1 MSARGGLFLGDLVK
15 SVSLL
20 HPRDRATAVA
30 MARLVGLGAGER
42 EWVVPTGLTAGP
54 ASVAGAALAG
64 PEAAPAGPEA
74 EEPPPSSTSASAS
87 AVDRP
92 APEGVVASGG
102 DAAPERAVPD
112 EMVSPPA
119 LAERPFPAARL
130 AERPVA
136 FSLALTRPPSEDQY
150 PSAADRTDDGP
161 GEAPGDGVGA
171 VQSAGLEP
179 PWTPEWAR
187 GVMVAAVSAPVA
199 SRRLDQ
205 RALVRKV
212 SRQQVLRTVPWQRRP
227 STRRG
232 VQLLLDHSPGM
243 APFHEDRRWLHGL
256 MASVAGR
263 DRVEVLRFSGS
274 PRRGVVHA
282 GSAAGPQAYRAPAPG
297 TPVVLVSDLGM
308 LRPPLTG
315 DRTARVHEWLDFLDQ
330 VLRCGCPPACLTPF
344 PATAYLPQVR
354 ERVALIPLDR
364 RISLRHAREA
374 TRKIHR
380 LLEERS

>member
-15 SVSLL
+15 AVSLL

-30 MARLVGLGAGER
+30 MARLVGLGPGGQELL
-42 EWVVPTGLTAGP
+42 VPAGLTAGP
-54 ASVAGAALAG
+54 ASVADAAL
-64 PEAAPAGPEA
+64 AGPEA
-74 EEPPPSSTSASAS
+74 EEPPPSPASA
-87 AVDRP
+87 AAAAADRP
-92 APEGVVASGG
+92 APVGAVASGG
-102 DAAPERAVPD
+102 DAVPEQAVPD
-112 EMVSPPA
+112 EMVSPPLA
-119 LAERPFPAARL
+119 LAERPAPALRL
-130 AERPVA
+130 RERPVA
-136 FSLALTRPPSEDQY
+136 FSLALTRPPSEDRHR
-150 PSAADRTDDGP
+150 PATGRTDDGTGEVP
-161 GEAPGDGVGA
+161 GESSGA
-171 VQSAGLEP
+171 VRSAGLEP

-212 SRQQVLRTVPWQRRP
+212 SRQQVLRAVPWQRRP

-243 APFHEDRRWLHGL
+243 VPFHDDRRWLHGL

-274 PRRGVVHA
+274 PRRGVVHV
-282 GSAAGPQAYRAPAPG
+282 GSSAGPQAYRAPAPG

-330 VLRCGCPPACLTPF
+330 VLRCGCPPTCLTPF
-344 PATAYLPQVR
+344 PATAYLPPVR
-354 ERVALIPLDR
+354 DRVALIPFDR